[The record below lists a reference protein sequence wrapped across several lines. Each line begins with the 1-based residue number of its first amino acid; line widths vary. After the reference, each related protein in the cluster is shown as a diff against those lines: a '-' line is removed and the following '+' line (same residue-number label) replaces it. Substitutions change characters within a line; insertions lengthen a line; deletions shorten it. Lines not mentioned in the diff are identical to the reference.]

1 MKSGVVNNEL
11 HCLEYRYRLEMHKI
25 RKLKHVLK
33 IVNLHGVVSSMSVGN
48 NASVCLGD
56 SLDVY
61 GVTVASN
68 VYCQIRHHGSTH
80 QRRALR

>member
-11 HCLEYRYRLEMHKI
+11 HCLEYRYRLEMRKI
-25 RKLKHVLK
+25 RKLGHVLK
-33 IVNLHGVVSSMSVGN
+33 IVNLHGVVSSRSARN
-48 NASVCLGD
+48 DANVCLGD

-68 VYCQIRHHGSTH
+68 VYCQIHHHSSAH
-80 QRRALR
+80 QRRATR